1 MSEKKTKFRYQFCL
15 EITGMIKLIGK
26 HLKEILK
33 GQTCTMTREASSK
46 GETAGRGG
54 RGGEEEIKHTES
66 GGQRAGR

>member
-1 MSEKKTKFRYQFCL
+1 
-15 EITGMIKLIGK
+15 MIKLIGK